1 MSDSWVT
8 LEVDRDPMDVY
19 VARPDASGVAPG
31 VIVIQHAGGV
41 DAFIQETCDRLAAAG
56 YVAAAPNLYHRQKDN
71 ILGEVADMPPGP
83 ERLQRLMEKLGK
95 FNDDEIVRDVQAT
108 LDLLRE
114 YDEIGPSPIGVTGFC
129 MGGRVVFLAAARVPG
144 LAAGG
149 MFYPAAMAMPWG
161 IEGPAPI
168 EQAEAVGCPLI
179 GFFGN
184 DDTNPTPELVA
195 QIDDAL
201 TKYGKEHR
209 FHAYD
214 GAGHAF
220 MDFSNPHTYR
230 EHAAHDA
237 WPKLLAFFDETL
249 KGVAA

>member
-1 MSDSWVT
+1 MSHSWVT
-8 LEVDRDPMDVY
+8 LEVDGDPMDVY
-19 VARPDASGVAPG
+19 VARPDADGLAPG

-41 DAFIQETCDRLAAAG
+41 DAFIQETCDCLAAEG
-56 YVAAAPNLYHRQKDN
+56 YVAAAPNLYHRQRDN
-71 ILGEVADMPPGP
+71 ILGEVADMPHGA
-83 ERLQRLMEKLGK
+83 ERLGRLMEKLGK

-108 LDLLRE
+108 LDLLRG

-129 MGGRVVFLAAARVPG
+129 MGGRVVFLAAARLPD

-149 MFYPAAMAMPWG
+149 MFYPAAMTMPWG
-161 IEGPAPI
+161 IEGPAPV
-168 EQAEAVGCPLI
+168 EQSEAVGCPLI

-195 QIDDAL
+195 QIDDEL

-220 MDFSNPHTYR
+220 MDFSNPLSYR
-230 EHAAHDA
+230 EHAAQDA

-249 KGVAA
+249 KGAAA